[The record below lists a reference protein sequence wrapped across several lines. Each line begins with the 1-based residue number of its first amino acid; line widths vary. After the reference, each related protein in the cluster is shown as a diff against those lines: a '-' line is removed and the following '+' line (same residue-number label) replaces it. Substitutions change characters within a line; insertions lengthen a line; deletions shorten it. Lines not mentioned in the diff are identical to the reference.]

1 MKIVIAMDSFKE
13 SLSTMQAGNAVKDGI
28 AAAIPDAVSVVVPM
42 ADGGEGTLEAIMSG
56 RGGEQISISV
66 CGPLGKSVIAN
77 YGIVGSPGYAVIEI
91 GQAAGLSLLKP
102 EERNPLYTTSYG
114 VGEMILDAIERG
126 VREFIIGLGGSGTND
141 AGLGMLEALGFR
153 FFDAEDNFVGKYGG
167 DVGKICSID
176 ISCADSRLKDCRF
189 CLACDVNNPLVGN
202 NGATVVFGPQKG
214 ATPEIVAELDSA
226 YKRYSVIAADT
237 LGRDMS
243 WEPGAGA
250 AGGLGFAF
258 QAFLNA
264 EMRPGVEV
272 VMEAI
277 GLEDYIRDAEIVV
290 TGEGKLDR
298 QTAMGKTP
306 SGVAQLA
313 KKYNAVVI
321 ALSGCLEDDIANLHD
336 CGLDAYFSILNMPQT
351 IQEALE
357 SGHAEKNLRTTAEQV
372 FRLIDAVKTEN
383 CRCAKN

>member
-1 MKIVIAMDSFKE
+1 MKVVIAMDSFKE
-13 SLSTMQAGNAVKDGI
+13 SLSTMQAGNAVKDGVS
-28 AAAIPDAVSVVVPM
+28 AAIPDADPVVLPM

-56 RGGEQISISV
+56 LGGERISMSV
-66 CGPLGKSVIAN
+66 CGPSGKRVAAN
-77 YGIVGSPGYAVIEI
+77 YGVFGSPRCAIIEI
-91 GQAAGLSLLKP
+91 GQAVGLSMLKP

-126 VREFIIGLGGSGTND
+126 IRDFIIGLGGSATND

-153 FFDAEDNFVGKYGG
+153 FSDEDKKLVGKYGRDIG
-167 DVGKICSID
+167 RVCSID
-176 ISCADSRLKDCRF
+176 ISRADSRLKDCRF
-189 CLACDVNNPLVGN
+189 RLACDVNNPLVGN
-202 NGATVVFGPQKG
+202 NGAAAVFGPQKG

-226 YKRYSVIAADT
+226 FSRFSGIAVDT

-264 EMRPGVEV
+264 EMRRGVEV
-272 VMEAI
+272 VMEAV
-277 GLEDYIRDAEIVV
+277 GLEAYIRDAEIVV
-290 TGEGKLDR
+290 TGEGKLDK

-313 KKYNAVVI
+313 KKYNTVVI
-321 ALSGCLEDDIANLHD
+321 ALSGCLEDNTADLHN
-336 CGLDAYFSILNMPQT
+336 CGLDACFSILNMPQT
-351 IQEALE
+351 MQEALE
-357 SGHAEKNLRTTAEQV
+357 STHAEKNLRAAAEQV
-372 FRLIDAVKTEN
+372 FRLVNVLKAEK
-383 CRCAKN
+383 KM